1 MLQPIVGLYTD
12 RRPQPFSLAVLG
24 QLIDLTN
31 IQFVFQLC
39 GFLPL
44 VGLLT
49 AFLPD
54 VERKRA
60 T

>member
-1 MLQPIVGLYTD
+1 V
-12 RRPQPFSLAVLG
+12 RRLIAAISSLAVLG

-44 VGLLT
+44 LGLLA